1 MFHLLKWGF
10 TPFES
15 LLKLKLKS
23 GYAHLFH
30 SISAEFDL
38 HVLFWCDKMTD
49 KIQSTTVKDNWGAP
63 SQKRDNETKERA
75 TWRKWEA
82 ERGWGPVVRSDK

>member
-1 MFHLLKWGF
+1 MIHLLKLGF

-15 LLKLKLKS
+15 LLKLKLES

-30 SISAEFDL
+30 SFSAEFDL

-49 KIQSTTVKDNWGAP
+49 KIQSTTVKDNWDAP
-63 SQKRDNETKERA
+63 SQK
-75 TWRKWEA
+75 
-82 ERGWGPVVRSDK
+82 